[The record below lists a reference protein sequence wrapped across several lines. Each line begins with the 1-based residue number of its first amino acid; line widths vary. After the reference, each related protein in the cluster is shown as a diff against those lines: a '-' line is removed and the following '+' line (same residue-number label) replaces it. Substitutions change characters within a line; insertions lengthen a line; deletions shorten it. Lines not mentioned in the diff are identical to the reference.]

1 MIGRPDSAVPAGTLW
16 LTGFDRSNLGPE
28 LAKHGA
34 HLVNDPHPKEQFFQR
49 SDNYALA
56 RQGIIA
62 HTVSSF
68 GLHTDYHQPSD
79 EIKTIDFTHMTN
91 AIASMISPIRWLAD
105 SNFKP
110 LWNPG
115 NNPQTN
121 PPASR

>member
-1 MIGRPDSAVPAGTLW
+1 
-16 LTGFDRSNLGPE
+16 
-28 LAKHGA
+28 
-34 HLVNDPHPKEQFFQR
+34 
-49 SDNYALA
+49 
-56 RQGIIA
+56 
-62 HTVSSF
+62 
-68 GLHTDYHQPSD
+68 
-79 EIKTIDFTHMTN
+79 MTN